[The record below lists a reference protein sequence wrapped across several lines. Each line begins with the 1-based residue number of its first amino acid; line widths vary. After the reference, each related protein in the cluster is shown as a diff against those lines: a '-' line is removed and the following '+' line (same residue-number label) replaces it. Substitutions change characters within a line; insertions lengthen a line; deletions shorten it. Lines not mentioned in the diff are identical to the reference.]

1 MPYSRDSRHLQNW
14 VGRARCAPAD
24 RRITGGWLA
33 ERTSPNQALVSTSVS
48 SAPASAPGKRGTVL
62 RRWVIGISALLLTLL
77 LFIVIRT
84 QGHVTGQEFSPTH
97 FQQRDFSF
105 YEIPLIHVQITPI
118 NRSGSTPTS
127 AMYLRQNSL
136 VRPFTGPPQVWHL
149 VSISRG
155 LTGRT
160 PADPQLLLDQLNL
173 EHSGDS
179 YWRKWS
185 IDHANR
191 AKVLWPVVQKL
202 AQRELYILLPEL
214 FELAQLD
221 LKPQQ
226 LRSKIDQIL
235 RNKYHG
241 LIVDMQAADRDEL
254 AQQLLLEA
262 ISDYPDDSRLI
273 ELQSRLASAA
283 PSDPIGRPDS
293 AAGSGI
299 EP

>member
-1 MPYSRDSRHLQNW
+1 M
-14 VGRARCAPAD
+14 
-24 RRITGGWLA
+24 
-33 ERTSPNQALVSTSVS
+33 STSVS
-48 SAPASAPGKRGTVL
+48 SAPASTPGKRGTVL

-84 QGHVTGQEFSPTH
+84 QGHVTGKEFSPTH

-105 YEIPLIHVQITPI
+105 YEIPFIHVQITPI

-136 VRPFTGPPQVWHL
+136 VKSYTGPPQVWHL

-160 PADPQLLLDQLNL
+160 PADPQLLLDQLEL
-173 EHSGDS
+173 DHSGDS

-185 IDHANR
+185 IDHSNR
-191 AKVLWPVVQKL
+191 AKVLWPVVQQL

-226 LRSKIDQIL
+226 LSSRIDQML
-235 RNKYHG
+235 RNEYHG
-241 LIVDMQAADRDEL
+241 LIVDMHAADRDEL
-254 AQQLLLEA
+254 AQQLLREA

-273 ELQSRLASAA
+273 ELQSRLDPAGST
-283 PSDPIGRPDS
+283 DPIGRQDA

>member
-1 MPYSRDSRHLQNW
+1 M
-14 VGRARCAPAD
+14 
-24 RRITGGWLA
+24 
-33 ERTSPNQALVSTSVS
+33 STSVS
-48 SAPASAPGKRGTVL
+48 STPASTPGKRGTVL

-77 LFIVIRT
+77 MFIVIRT
-84 QGHVTGQEFSPTH
+84 QGHVTGKEFSPTH

-105 YEIPLIHVQITPI
+105 YEIPFIHVQITPI
-118 NRSGSTPTS
+118 NRAGSTPTC
-127 AMYLRQNSL
+127 AMYLRQKSL
-136 VRPFTGPPQVWHL
+136 VKPFTGPPQVWHL

-160 PADPQLLLDQLNL
+160 PADPQLLLDQLEL
-173 EHSGDS
+173 QHAGGS

-185 IDHANR
+185 IDHSNR
-191 AKVLWPVVQKL
+191 AKVFWPIVQKL

-226 LRSKIDQIL
+226 LKSRIDQLL
-235 RNKYHG
+235 RDQYYG
-241 LIVDMQAADRDEL
+241 LIVDMLAADRDEL
-254 AQQLLLEA
+254 ARQLLLEA

-273 ELQSRLASAA
+273 KLKSRLASAGSTA
-283 PSDPIGRPDS
+283 PVGRQDT